1 MTTTTDTGAPLCRC
15 GHERHPHEHLRRGSN
30 CSRCDCPR
38 WRTAGGRSRAGAV
51 TKSIARAVAYAVA
64 GAVLIAAVLVAF
76 AWAVHGLVLVF
87 RAIP

>member
-1 MTTTTDTGAPLCRC
+1 MTTTDTRAPLCRC
-15 GHERHPHEHLRRGSN
+15 GHERHPHKHLRRGTN

-38 WRTAGGRSRAGAV
+38 WRTAGWRGHVLGA
-51 TKSIARAVAYAVA
+51 ARGVGLLV
-64 GAVLIAAVLVAF
+64 AAVVLTSVLLVAF